1 MKKSRQ
7 ILAILGIV
15 LLVGLYL
22 ATLIL
27 AILGKN
33 FFPLFMAALFA
44 SMALPILIWLYG
56 FIYKWVKKN
65 AGQNQEF

>member
-33 FFPLFMAALFA
+33 FFPLFMASLFA

-65 AGQNQEF
+65 SGQQDI

>member
-1 MKKSRQ
+1 MKKVQQ
-7 ILAILGIV
+7 ILAILGIL

-22 ATLIL
+22 LTLIL
-27 AILGKN
+27 AILGRD
-33 FFPLFMAALFA
+33 FFPMFMAALFA

-65 AGQNQEF
+65 SQQNQDI

>member
-1 MKKSRQ
+1 MKKIQQ
-7 ILAILGIV
+7 ILAILGII

-22 ATLIL
+22 LTLIL

-33 FFPLFMAALFA
+33 FFPMFMSALFA
-44 SMALPILIWLYG
+44 SMALPILLWLYG

-65 AGQNQEF
+65 SQKDKDF